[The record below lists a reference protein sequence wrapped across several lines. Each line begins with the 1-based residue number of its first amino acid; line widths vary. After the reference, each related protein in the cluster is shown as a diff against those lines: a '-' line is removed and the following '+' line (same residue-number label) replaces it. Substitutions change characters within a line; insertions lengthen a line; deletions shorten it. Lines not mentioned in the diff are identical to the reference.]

1 MEINT
6 FDIVQV
12 DFGNVEF
19 AGEQGGKRPCVI
31 LQNDVT

>member
-19 AGEQGGKRPCVI
+19 AGERRQINWEEKFK
-31 LQNDVT
+31 

>member
-19 AGEQGGKRPCVI
+19 AGEQGGKKTMCY
-31 LQNDVT
+31 LAE